1 MKLLLTIALLT
12 LGATSTVGQQALANK
27 PPKTFGPVKT
37 IRYEYRG
44 YNFNRDKTRI
54 EELVSNGRTVIWS
67 FTPQGRLLR
76 SEVLEHDSRP
86 SGTKSLYNY
95 DVAGRLKSIVNNLLG
110 ELSFTET
117 FEYPE
122 AHRVKITRVFEP
134 EKRTVVEIDDY
145 DANGNIIKATFYS
158 DASLD
163 QTELYKYDD
172 KGNPTEFVSS
182 DGTGKQWIKET
193 YHYEFD
199 SFGNWTTKRDATV
212 ADAGLGIAPSATI
225 TRKITYY

>member
-1 MKLLLTIALLT
+1 MKIILTVALLT
-12 LGATSTVGQQALANK
+12 LGGVPTFAQQALANK
-27 PPKTFGPVKT
+27 PPKIFGPVKS

-67 FTPQGRLLR
+67 LTPQGRLLS
-76 SEVLEHDSRP
+76 SEVFEHDGRP

-95 DVAGRLKSIVNNLLG
+95 DIAGRLKSIVNYLLG
-110 ELSFTET
+110 PLSFTET

-134 EKRTVVEIDDY
+134 EKHTVVEIDNY

-158 DASLD
+158 DGSLD

-172 KGNPTEFVSS
+172 KGNPTEFISS
-182 DGTGKQWIKET
+182 DGTGKQLIKET

-199 SFGNWTTKRDATV
+199 SFGNWTTERDVTV
-212 ADAGLGIAPSATI
+212 ADPRLGIAPNATI
-225 TRKITYY
+225 KRKINYY